1 MLVVVVVVGVVKV
14 VVVVL
19 VVVVVVVAVVLV
31 VVVVVVVV
39 VFVVVVVVVE
49 VIDCFKLCYE
59 LKASGWYKLP
69 AVSPQSE
76 HKRIRLPTEVQTC
89 LCLPAE

>member
-1 MLVVVVVVGVVKV
+1 MVVVVVGVVKV

-19 VVVVVVVAVVLV
+19 VVVVVVVAVVLVV